1 LDEFVPILSTGKI
14 FTIGKR
20 RRRKRRKVRK
30 ERTETRRTEM
40 PSKNS
45 KPVTSFLFGGTGAD
59 GGTIS
64 VMVREVFEIVNP
76 AT

>member
-1 LDEFVPILSTGKI
+1 MSSFQYVFLSTGKI
-14 FTIGKR
+14 FTIGK
-20 RRRKRRKVRK
+20 KKKKKEKKIRK

-64 VMVREVFEIVNP
+64 VMVREVF
-76 AT
+76 

>member
-1 LDEFVPILSTGKI
+1 MSSFQYCRLARSSFNWEKKKKKEKKI
-14 FTIGKR
+14 
-20 RRRKRRKVRK
+20 RK

-64 VMVREVFEIVNP
+64 VMVREVFKL
-76 AT
+76 

>member
-1 LDEFVPILSTGKI
+1 MSSFQYVFLSTGKI
-14 FTIGKR
+14 FTIGK
-20 RRRKRRKVRK
+20 KKKKK
-30 ERTETRRTEM
+30 EKKITKEITETRTEM

-64 VMVREVFEIVNP
+64 VMVREVF
-76 AT
+76 

>member
-1 LDEFVPILSTGKI
+1 MDEFVPILSTGKI

-64 VMVREVFEIVNP
+64 VMVREVF
-76 AT
+76 

>member
-1 LDEFVPILSTGKI
+1 MDEFVPILSTGKI
-14 FTIGKR
+14 FTIGK
-20 RRRKRRKVRK
+20 KKKEKKITK

-64 VMVREVFEIVNP
+64 VMVMEVF
-76 AT
+76 

>member
-1 LDEFVPILSTGKI
+1 MSSFQYVFLSTGKI
-14 FTIGKR
+14 FTIGK
-20 RRRKRRKVRK
+20 KKKKK
-30 ERTETRRTEM
+30 ERKITKEITETRRTEM

-64 VMVREVFEIVNP
+64 VMVSEVF
-76 AT
+76 

>member
-1 LDEFVPILSTGKI
+1 MSSFQYCRLARSSQLGKEEEE
-14 FTIGKR
+14 R
-20 RRRKRRKVRK
+20 EENQK

-64 VMVREVFEIVNP
+64 VMVREVFLNCKP